1 MERWNK
7 GLKLEALNMVQPDD
21 RFPGLDVLYF
31 GVEVSGYASGSV
43 CASVRAVRRMVG
55 TSQRIAVQLAGR
67 RGRNLIRRVD
77 EVPGLRTA
85 VVKSARNFWSNL
97 GGK

>member
-1 MERWNK
+1 MEKWNK

-31 GVEVSGYASGSV
+31 GVEVSGYSSGSV
-43 CASVRAVRRMVG
+43 YASVRAVRRMVG
-55 TSQRIAVQLAGR
+55 TSQIITVQLAGP
-67 RGRNLIRRVD
+67 RGRNRIRID

-85 VVKSARNFWSNL
+85 VVKADRNFWSNL